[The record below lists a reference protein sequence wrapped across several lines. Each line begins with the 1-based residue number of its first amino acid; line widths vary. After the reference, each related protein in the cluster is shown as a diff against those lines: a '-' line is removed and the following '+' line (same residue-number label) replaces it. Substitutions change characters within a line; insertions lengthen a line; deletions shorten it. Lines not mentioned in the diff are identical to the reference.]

1 MRYEYSENILG
12 QSETENNA
20 NEKTLS
26 LALSETLKS
35 ESVECISELAE
46 VGLDSILEEG
56 LFKELPIISTA
67 VAIYKIGGSI
77 KDRHN
82 LKKLMVFLNE
92 INNGIV
98 DEQKRQ
104 DYQQKF
110 QSNDRFRNQEI
121 EYLLVLI
128 DRYISYDKPQMLAKL
143 YLAYLEGAIVWDEL
157 SMYAEVID
165 RFFVLDFNMLISN
178 AEEIIVHRNIG
189 GESVLRLVAL
199 GLMTEVIDTSTW
211 IEEENGSYS
220 MTWATLEK
228 AQTLDK
234 TYKRTEFGEKLAQIL
249 R

>member
-1 MRYEYSENILG
+1 MSYEYSK
-12 QSETENNA
+12 

-35 ESVECISELAE
+35 ESVDCISELAE

-143 YLAYLEGAIVWDEL
+143 YLAYLDGVIVWEEL
-157 SMYAEVID
+157 SMYSEIVD
-165 RFFVLDFNMLISN
+165 RFLLLDYNMLVSDS
-178 AEEIIVHRNIG
+178 EEIIVHKNIG

-199 GLMTEVIDTSTW
+199 GLMAEVIDTSTW

>member
-1 MRYEYSENILG
+1 MNYEYSENILG
-12 QSETENNA
+12 QSESERNS
-20 NEKTLS
+20 NEESLS

-35 ESVECISELAE
+35 ESVDCISELAE

-56 LFKELPIISTA
+56 LFKELPIIATA

-92 INNGIV
+92 INNGIA

-110 QSNDRFRNQEI
+110 ISNDKFRNQEI

-143 YLAYLEGAIVWDEL
+143 YLAYLDGILTWEEVT
-157 SMYAEVID
+157 MYSEIID
-165 RFFVLDFNMLISN
+165 RFIYRDLEMLKEGNQYSVSVDYIPDALLRLIS
-178 AEEIIVHRNIG
+178 
-189 GESVLRLVAL
+189 L
-199 GLMTEVIDTSTW
+199 GLMVE
-211 IEEENGSYS
+211 
-220 MTWATLEK
+220 LEK
-228 AQTLDK
+228 PINTPTTLGSITIPVATQKDYVL
-234 TYKRTEFGEKLAQIL
+234 TTFGAKLIDIL
-249 R
+249 N